1 MERLNTITG
10 KLQSN
15 LDGLSSY
22 IEIHTNI
29 AGVLT
34 LDISQAGTVLSSIA
48 DLKKNVMDLKKEV
61 VELDKIQ
68 SYNKAS
74 DSFDEPEDREIKGK
88 APASNRVEHPS
99 HYTWLKEKCGIEV
112 IDIVRHLNFNIGNVV
127 KYVLRSGHKT
137 EKGMSDKQKQIE
149 DLQKAAFYINNEI
162 ERLSK

>member
-1 MERLNTITG
+1 MERLSTIAG

-22 IEIHTNI
+22 IEIHTNV
-29 AGVLT
+29 AGVIT
-34 LDISQAGTVLSSIA
+34 LDISQTGTVLSSIA
-48 DLKKNVMDLKKEV
+48 DLKKNVMDLKKEIT
-61 VELDKIQ
+61 ELDKIQ
-68 SYNKAS
+68 SYSKAS
-74 DSFDEPEDREIKGK
+74 NDFDEPKDREIKGK
-88 APASNRVEHPS
+88 VPTSNRVEHPS

-137 EKGMSDKQKQIE
+137 EEGMSDKQKQIE
-149 DLQKAAFYINNEI
+149 DLQKASFYINDEI